1 MNKNCQEWYNT
12 ISKDEIER
20 TALRMQDE
28 ECLNSS
34 KQNMC
39 WAPCLFLSIAWLIL
53 TSREIL
59 KNNWRMKRI
68 LDEPPCR
75 ASMKNSG
82 NKRMIKRKRSWKHK
96 VKPCNDLDGASRRD
110 NAENLELRKKNRWN
124 TRTENYF
131 IMNNL
136 RKKRIESPRGNKNKI
151 YCMLILHQIKLM
163 TSNGFGILLI
173 LVERIKIDIGQTWD
187 GLQRSTGRIE
197 TTNKLIW

>member
-1 MNKNCQEWYNT
+1 
-12 ISKDEIER
+12 
-20 TALRMQDE
+20 MQDE
-28 ECLNSS
+28 EYLNSS

-39 WAPCLFLSIAWLIL
+39 WAPCLILSIARWIITL
-53 TSREIL
+53 REML

-68 LDEPPCR
+68 LDGPPCR

-82 NKRMIKRKRSWKHK
+82 NKRMIKEREVEKHK
-96 VKPCNDLDGASRRD
+96 VKPCNDLDGASRWYNR
-110 NAENLELRKKNRWN
+110 ENLELRKRKRWN

-173 LVERIKIDIGQTWD
+173 LIERIKRDIA
-187 GLQRSTGRIE
+187 
-197 TTNKLIW
+197 

>member
-1 MNKNCQEWYNT
+1 MQE
-12 ISKDEIER
+12 
-20 TALRMQDE
+20 E
-28 ECLNSS
+28 EYLNSS

-39 WAPCLFLSIAWLIL
+39 WAPCLLLSIAWRVI

-68 LDEPPCR
+68 LDEPSCR
-75 ASMKNSG
+75 ASMKNSS
-82 NKRMIKRKRSWKHK
+82 NKRMIERKRSWKHK

-110 NAENLELRKKNRWN
+110 NAENLELLKRKRWN

-131 IMNNL
+131 IMTNL

-151 YCMLILHQIKLM
+151 YYMLILHQIKLM

-173 LVERIKIDIGQTWD
+173 LVERIKRDISKLEKVFNEPPV
-187 GLQRSTGRIE
+187 GLEQQMNWYDEQGREILKE
-197 TTNKLIW
+197 PP

>member
-1 MNKNCQEWYNT
+1 M
-12 ISKDEIER
+12 
-20 TALRMQDE
+20 
-28 ECLNSS
+28 
-34 KQNMC
+34 
-39 WAPCLFLSIAWLIL
+39 
-53 TSREIL
+53 

-96 VKPCNDLDGASRRD
+96 VKPCDDLDGASRRD
-110 NAENLELRKKNRWN
+110 NAENLELWKRKDEAS
-124 TRTENYF
+124 RTENYF

-136 RKKRIESPRGNKNKI
+136 RKKRIESPRGIKNKI

-173 LVERIKIDIGQTWD
+173 LVERIKRDIAQVGKVFHEPPVGFGKSEWIGTVKKEEESWMNH
-187 GLQRSTGRIE
+187 RK
-197 TTNKLIW
+197 NWKWK

>member
-1 MNKNCQEWYNT
+1 
-12 ISKDEIER
+12 
-20 TALRMQDE
+20 
-28 ECLNSS
+28 
-34 KQNMC
+34 
-39 WAPCLFLSIAWLIL
+39 
-53 TSREIL
+53 
-59 KNNWRMKRI
+59 MKRI

-96 VKPCNDLDGASRRD
+96 VKPCNDLDGASRWYSR
-110 NAENLELRKKNRWN
+110 ENLELRKEKMN

-173 LVERIKIDIGQTWD
+173 LVERIKRDIVPTWRSCWWD
-187 GLQRSTGRIE
+187 HRWDWKQRMKWYGSKGRGILNE
-197 TTNKLIW
+197 PP